1 MGQIKD
7 NFCLKLKEVAI
18 WAEIELLGFNSNWE
32 IMEDENNYLSVP
44 RKNVFSFREQLCRT
58 KAEETSLLSKFM
70 AKVRN
75 LNHFS
80 KSLLTT
86 AKENY
91 NFVINPTNY
100 PCELS
105 TNSLI
110 IQMDDHIVIILCGEG
125 VGRFPNTE
133 IWLRGENVLMFIN
146 KGSRERIMNRRDF
159 FQVAFAS
166 KHGRREVMKRDLDW
180 YVVIMLNFVIGLTC
194 CEANNMGI
202 EASPATAASF
212 SLPSCI
218 QVIESEFLTFLGF
231 HFDNCYLIF
240 EWEYSF
246 LSTGMES
253 TELLY
258 ATTTSLIN
266 DLEVSFS
273 NSSKI
278 MLSCSNTIV
287 MLTSQK
293 RKKEVK
299 VLIFALQFEIF
310 AVEDIAYVVVKFW
323 ENAEKSVSDVLNV
336 FSLVSIFTI
345 FDILNDA
352 FVTAMMEMNM
362 KCGHDSWIHKVMVPF
377 MKDSYDLHFWKEMM
391 AVYGR
396 KLQPFILGAKVTQQ
410 PLVLSSFYVWNL
422 FNKHIRE
429 GLSTGCIY
437 PKQESS
443 CNDKLMS
450 LYYSVSNRK

>member
-1 MGQIKD
+1 MGQIQD

-146 KGSRERIMNRRDF
+146 KGSRERIMNRRNF

-166 KHGRREVMKRDLDW
+166 KHGRREVMKLDLDW

-194 CEANNMGI
+194 CEAKNMGI
-202 EASPATAASF
+202 EASPATAAFF

-218 QVIESEFLTFLGF
+218 QV
-231 HFDNCYLIF
+231 
-240 EWEYSF
+240 
-246 LSTGMES
+246 
-253 TELLY
+253 
-258 ATTTSLIN
+258 
-266 DLEVSFS
+266 
-273 NSSKI
+273 
-278 MLSCSNTIV
+278 
-287 MLTSQK
+287 
-293 RKKEVK
+293 
-299 VLIFALQFEIF
+299 
-310 AVEDIAYVVVKFW
+310 
-323 ENAEKSVSDVLNV
+323 NA
-336 FSLVSIFTI
+336 
-345 FDILNDA
+345 
-352 FVTAMMEMNM
+352 
-362 KCGHDSWIHKVMVPF
+362 
-377 MKDSYDLHFWKEMM
+377 
-391 AVYGR
+391 
-396 KLQPFILGAKVTQQ
+396 
-410 PLVLSSFYVWNL
+410 
-422 FNKHIRE
+422 
-429 GLSTGCIY
+429 
-437 PKQESS
+437 
-443 CNDKLMS
+443 
-450 LYYSVSNRK
+450 